1 VTKVIAGMT
10 ISVDG
15 FVTDR
20 HGDLGP
26 LYTDL
31 ESLQD
36 TDYMRELIERTGS
49 VLMGRRS
56 FEVGDPDT
64 YADNYELQAPI
75 FVVTHQP
82 PAKHPKENDKL
93 TFTFVTD
100 GIESATAQARAAAG
114 DKDVQVIGGADLI
127 QQLLRAGLVDEL
139 NVDVMPLL
147 LGSGTRL
154 FDGRPGLEGI
164 PLEKLEGKET
174 GARTTLRFRVGR

>member
-1 VTKVIAGMT
+1 VSKVIAGMT

-31 ESLQD
+31 ESLRD
-36 TDYMRELIERTGS
+36 SGYMRELIDRTGA
-49 VLMGRRS
+49 VLMGKRS

-75 FVVTHQP
+75 FVVTHQA
-82 PAKHPKENDKL
+82 PARHPKENDKL

-100 GIESATAQARAAAG
+100 GVASAAAQAKAAAG

-127 QQLLRAGLVDEL
+127 QQLLAGGHVDQL

-154 FDGRPGLEGI
+154 FDGRPGVEGVR
-164 PLEKLEGKET
+164 LEKLEVTET
-174 GARTTLRFRVGR
+174 GPRTTLSFRVVP

>member
-36 TDYMRELIERTGS
+36 TDYMRDLIERTGS

-100 GIESATAQARAAAG
+100 GIESALEQAKAAAG
-114 DKDVQVIGGADLI
+114 GKDVAIGGGANAINQYLA
-127 QQLLRAGLVDEL
+127 AGLVDEL
-139 NVDVMPLL
+139 ELHVVPLVF
-147 LGSGTRL
+147 GGGARL
-154 FDGRPGLEGI
+154 FEGLGPELGLEQVRAVDAPGVTH
-164 PLEKLEGKET
+164 LKY
-174 GARTTLRFRVGR
+174 RVS

>member
-1 VTKVIAGMT
+1 MAKLIAGMT

-26 LYTDL
+26 LYPDL
-31 ESLQD
+31 EALQD
-36 TDYMRELIERTGS
+36 TEYMRDLIEGTGA

-64 YADNYELQAPI
+64 YADTYELQAPI

-82 PAKHPKENDKL
+82 PARHPRENDKL

-100 GIESATAQARAAAG
+100 GVESAVAQAKAAAG

-127 QQLLRAGLVDEL
+127 QQLLGAGLVDQL
-139 NVDVMPLL
+139 NIDVMPLL

-154 FDGRPGLEGI
+154 FDGRPGLEGVR
-164 PLEKLEGKET
+164 LEKLEVKET
-174 GARTTLRFRVGR
+174 GARTTLSFRVVR